1 MALWWERRF
10 GKFTVFKIHHA
21 ASFILKRVSHLS
33 ISAFAAASHCPS
45 GSRVDGSF
53 RAARPRSRTSCLIA
67 SIAAFGVRREFVIS
81 ADAHSR
87 LTLAFIRRRSRFSCG
102 SPLSRICRTARER
115 PLVRGL
121 LCKRRRGE
129 RGERDGE
136 SEDGARGGHGTPLQT
151 FAPAGGGAGAPMS
164 LPSRSTDSAI
174 EFGSGLVLSTLPST
188 GRTTRKKAK

>member
-1 MALWWERRF
+1 MGQQPFKLRSSIHQNAATENVALWWERRF

-53 RAARPRSRTSCLIA
+53 RAARPRSRTPCLIA

-136 SEDGARGGHGTPLQT
+136 SEDGARGGHACLFKPSRPPAA
-151 FAPAGGGAGAPMS
+151 APA
-164 LPSRSTDSAI
+164 R
-174 EFGSGLVLSTLPST
+174 
-188 GRTTRKKAK
+188 R